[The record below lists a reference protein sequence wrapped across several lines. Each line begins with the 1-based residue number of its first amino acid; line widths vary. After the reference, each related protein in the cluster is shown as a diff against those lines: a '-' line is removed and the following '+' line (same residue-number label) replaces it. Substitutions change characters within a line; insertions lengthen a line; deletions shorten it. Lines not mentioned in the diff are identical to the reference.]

1 MSDDLGDTSLDS
13 TGASQSSDSEAT
25 DPSQDT
31 GDTGSGSDVD
41 EGPVPYERFKES
53 RDQLS
58 ASKTRIDELEQNF
71 GKLQSQYQETAQW
84 NQWAWQEMQSSK
96 SQPAA
101 QEETDPYAD
110 PLERRVKELEGR
122 ITNQQQFHDHRY
134 QEMQVKQAE
143 REIMTEISSA
153 KAKYPEMRDNDVVN
167 SLVQNPNAS
176 VMALAKRSHEA
187 EVQAFNQ
194 RLKRQGYKAPP
205 KSLQRGRGKM
215 PVKKDFGDDLGAAEE
230 AALQYFGEE

>member
-13 TGASQSSDSEAT
+13 VDASQASDSEAT

-31 GDTGSGSDVD
+31 GDTGSGFDAD
-41 EGPVPYERFKES
+41 ESPVPYERFKES

-58 ASKTRIDELEQNF
+58 ASKNRIDELEQNF
-71 GKLQSQYQETAQW
+71 GKLQSQYEETAQW

-96 SQPAA
+96 SKPAQ
-101 QEETDPYAD
+101 QEEADPYAD
-110 PLERRVKELEGR
+110 PLERRVNELEGR
-122 ITNQQQFHDHRY
+122 LTNQQQFHDHRY

-194 RLKRQGYKAPP
+194 RLKRQGFKAPP